1 MAARRS
7 NDDEGRELRV
17 RVTELEARVR
27 WLEQKLKKVALAARV
42 KPEVTPKGP
51 QRPRCP
57 SCFGEVPKG
66 QRERTCLYCGFSF
79 DVVAPIRARRPR

>member
-42 KPEVTPKGP
+42 KPDPVPKGP

-57 SCFGEVPKG
+57 SCYGEVPKR
-66 QRERTCLYCGFSF
+66 QRERVCLYCGFSF
-79 DVVAPIRARRPR
+79 DVVAPIRVRPPR

>member
-42 KPEVTPKGP
+42 KPDASTAEVPELLWGSP
-51 QRPRCP
+51 QRP
-57 SCFGEVPKG
+57 
-66 QRERTCLYCGFSF
+66 
-79 DVVAPIRARRPR
+79 A